1 MNDLIWLIT
10 AIHLLCVVLWIGG
23 TAFILITLRPAAAA
37 LEAPARLALHG
48 AVFRRF
54 FRLVWQIMPMAIIAG
69 LLLRILSYSHQ
80 PVPWP
85 VSLMQGLGVLMGA
98 IFVGMALV
106 PARRFQAKLADGTAT
121 AEDMIP
127 IRRLLLLNLVLGTII
142 LIAVADL

>member
-23 TAFILITLRPAAAA
+23 TAFILITLRPASAA
-37 LEAPARLALHG
+37 LDAPAGLALHG

-54 FRLVWQIMPMAIIAG
+54 FRLVWQIMPMAIVAG

-85 VSLMQGLGVLMGA
+85 VSLMQGAGILMGA

-106 PARRFQAKLADGTAT
+106 PARRFQAKLAEGTAT

-127 IRRLLLLNLVLGTII
+127 IRRLLLLNLIIGAII